1 MILLVCSVFI
11 PEPIV
16 SALASNDLAIALS
29 KKYGVTVISPEPTRP
44 YGFVF
49 KEDKIID
56 NRFEHVTVNS
66 FTCPKSKLF
75 GRMRES
81 YSFGKYAVSYI
92 NANKDKLDC
101 VYILA
106 WPLLAQCLIV
116 KALKKYSIP
125 SAVHVQDIYPES
137 LSNKLPLISK
147 ILNVILLPIDKY
159 ILQNADRVIAIS
171 ENMASTF
178 VKTRGISRNKIE
190 IVHNWQDESD
200 FYYYHSIIES
210 KGKSVSEKNK
220 PFIYMYM
227 GNIGPVAGVDHLIDS
242 FSKLNDKGSKLVIA
256 GSGSN
261 KEELQIKAAELKNVN
276 IEFWDVPQG
285 KVPEV
290 QSKADVMLLPIIRGA
305 ASSSIPSKLPAYMFS
320 KKPIIA
326 CAEDD
331 SDTVKAIIKANCG
344 WVVPPEDIPS
354 LVSVMK
360 KAKELSKDDMKIL
373 GNNGFDYSIEN
384 YSKQTNLNKL
394 ISVITS
400 MITK

>member
-11 PEPIV
+11 PEPVV
-16 SALASNDLAIALS
+16 SALASNDLAIALAE
-29 KKYGVTVISPEPTRP
+29 KYGVTVVSPKPTRP

-49 KEDKIID
+49 QEDKVID

-81 YSFGKYAVSYI
+81 YSFGKYVVNYI
-92 NANKDKLDC
+92 NANKDKLEC
-101 VYILA
+101 VYVLA
-106 WPLLAQCLIV
+106 WPLLAQYLIV

-147 ILNVILLPIDKY
+147 IVNAVLLPIDKY
-159 ILQNADRVIAIS
+159 ILHNADRVVAIS
-171 ENMASTF
+171 ENMASIF
-178 VKTRGISRNKIE
+178 VKTRGISRNKID
-190 IVHNWQDESD
+190 IVQNWQDESG
-200 FYYYHSIIES
+200 FCNFHSSNSNSNIS
-210 KGKSVSEKNK
+210 SGADK
-220 PFIYMYM
+220 PFVYMYM

-242 FSKLNDKGSKLVIA
+242 FSKLNDNGSKLVIA
-256 GSGSN
+256 GSGSK
-261 KEELQIKAAELKNVN
+261 KEELQIKAAALKNVN

-285 KVPEV
+285 MVPEV

-305 ASSSIPSKLPAYMFS
+305 ALSSIPSKLPAYMFS

-331 SDTVKAIIKANCG
+331 SDTAKAIISANCG
-344 WVVPPEDIPS
+344 WVVPPEDIHS

-360 KAKELSKDDMKIL
+360 NVKGSSKDDMQIL
-373 GNNGFDYSIEN
+373 GKNGFDYSIEN

-394 ISVITS
+394 INVITS
-400 MITK
+400 MLAK